1 MIQRYQSGHLHGQ
14 NDNQDSQE
22 SQYCNL
28 IGQNVGKVKIVT
40 LMVMVS
46 MLILNPEVWNSYHDG
61 QNGHQDI

>member
-14 NDNQDSQE
+14 NDNLDGQE

-28 IGQNVGKVKIVT
+28 IGQNVGKVRIVT
-40 LMVMVS
+40 LMVS
-46 MLILNPEVWNSYHDG
+46 MLILNLEVWNGYHDG